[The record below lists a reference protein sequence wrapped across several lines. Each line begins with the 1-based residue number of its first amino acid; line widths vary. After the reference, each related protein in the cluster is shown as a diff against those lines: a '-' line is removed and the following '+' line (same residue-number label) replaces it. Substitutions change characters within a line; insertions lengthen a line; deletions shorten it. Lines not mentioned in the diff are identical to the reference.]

1 LDVLGGARD
10 DAGNEESESGF
21 RRCDWESGEGW
32 EMASEFVV
40 VVPLACFEDGRE
52 RENFMHRLGYH
63 RGCSILVLFLQ
74 TSIAEKWTSESFGVV
89 AVFAVFGLVPAR
101 RGERVG
107 VGLRE
112 HRAVGEIEEVGRVA
126 NAERDEC
133 QFARTDVDEG
143 VYELL
148 HAGVAVVVFVHVEA
162 KREGVRRRCF
172 SEEEKDALKCFYKE
186 YYTHYYTTII
196 ITATTTT
203 YYLHEQR
210 RSLVE
215 IIEQDFGEESF
226 RLSQR
231 PH

>member
-1 LDVLGGARD
+1 
-10 DAGNEESESGF
+10 
-21 RRCDWESGEGW
+21 
-32 EMASEFVV
+32 
-40 VVPLACFEDGRE
+40 
-52 RENFMHRLGYH
+52 
-63 RGCSILVLFLQ
+63 
-74 TSIAEKWTSESFGVV
+74 VV

-148 HAGVAVVVFVHVEA
+148 YAGVAVVVFVHVEA
-162 KREGVRRRCF
+162 KREGVRRRFF

-186 YYTHYYTTII
+186 YYTHYCTTI

-203 YYLHEQR
+203 MVQVPFFHQVL
-210 RSLVE
+210 LL
-215 IIEQDFGEESF
+215 FT
-226 RLSQR
+226 
-231 PH
+231 

>member
-1 LDVLGGARD
+1 
-10 DAGNEESESGF
+10 
-21 RRCDWESGEGW
+21 
-32 EMASEFVV
+32 M
-40 VVPLACFEDGRE
+40 
-52 RENFMHRLGYH
+52 
-63 RGCSILVLFLQ
+63 
-74 TSIAEKWTSESFGVV
+74 V

-112 HRAVGEIEEVGRVA
+112 HRAVGKIEEVGRVA

-162 KREGVRRRCF
+162 KREGVRRRFF

-186 YYTHYYTTII
+186 YSTTVLLLLLLLLLLPWYTYRFFYQVLLLFT
-196 ITATTTT
+196 
-203 YYLHEQR
+203 
-210 RSLVE
+210 
-215 IIEQDFGEESF
+215 
-226 RLSQR
+226 
-231 PH
+231 